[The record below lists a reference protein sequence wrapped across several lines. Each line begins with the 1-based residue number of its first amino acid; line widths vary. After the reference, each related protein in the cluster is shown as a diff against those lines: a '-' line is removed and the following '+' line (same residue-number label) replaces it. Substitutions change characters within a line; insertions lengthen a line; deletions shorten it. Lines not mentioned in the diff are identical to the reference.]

1 MMTWAYLVECF
12 VCATM
17 EVMEAMEATMGVY
30 IGAFEPV
37 SRKSDCKKL
46 CLVLWSYQLKMLH
59 FEKAAAKLHVKCM
72 SKQFDWLICS

>member
-17 EVMEAMEATMGVY
+17 EVMEATMGVY

-46 CLVLWSYQLKMLH
+46 YLVLWSYQPKMLH
-59 FEKAAAKLHVKCM
+59 FEKAVAKLHVKCM
-72 SKQFDWLICS
+72 SKQFYWLICS